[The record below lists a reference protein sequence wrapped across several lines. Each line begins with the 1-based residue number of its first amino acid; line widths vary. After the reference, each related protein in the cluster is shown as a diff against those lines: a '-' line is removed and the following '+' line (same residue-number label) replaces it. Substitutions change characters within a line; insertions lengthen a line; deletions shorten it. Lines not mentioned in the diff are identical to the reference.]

1 MPTVPL
7 PLVGPDYADETASFG
22 SEGTVNM
29 IPEVSGSEGTR
40 SRTILRSHAGLTAL
54 VTGLDGPVRG
64 IREMGGILYVVA
76 GQVLYS
82 VDSGG
87 VATNLGTILGG
98 NRCVLTDSFIPNTRR
113 QLVIMTSERAY
124 VYNTLSGLAEIT
136 DEDFVSV
143 AGFDTAT
150 TVDSYT
156 IAETED
162 GFIYSN
168 VSDATAW
175 DALDFKTAEAN
186 PDGAVAVWSVYG
198 DLWVFGQETIEVFR
212 NTGDSDDPFQ
222 RAQTIEKG
230 LGAKYS
236 PANLDNGVFWI
247 DNTGRV
253 WRANG
258 WNPVRVSDHSVEQ
271 YLASVDYSRAFG
283 FTYVDRGHEFYC
295 FTVPGGKTFL
305 YDVATGLWHRRKSED
320 MNGWR
325 ANCQAICYGWNLFGD
340 SETGTVWKLDSNV
353 MTEGAARLIR
363 ERYTGCLHADGLP
376 LFVHT
381 VDLTV
386 DTGNAALTGGQDE
399 TAPVIE
405 MRYSDDRGRNWCGFK
420 QRSLGSTGDYGK
432 RVRWNQLGMTRQ
444 RVFHFRISD
453 PVRCD
458 LIAVSVNLTK
468 GEQA

>member
-7 PLVGPDYADETASFG
+7 PLVGPDYSDETASFG
-22 SEGTVNM
+22 AEGTINF
-29 IPEVSGSEGTR
+29 IPEVSGSSGTR
-40 SRTILRSHAGLTAL
+40 SNTILRTHAGLTAL
-54 VTGLDGPVRG
+54 VSSLDGPVRA

-87 VATNLGTILGG
+87 VATNLGQILGG
-98 NRCVLTDSFIPNTRR
+98 NRCVLTDNFIPSTRR
-113 QLVIMTSERAY
+113 QLVVMTSERAY
-124 VYNTLSGLAEIT
+124 IYSTLSGLAEIT
-136 DEDFVSV
+136 DPDFL
-143 AGFDTAT
+143 AFTKYCTAT

-175 DALDFKTAEAN
+175 DALDFKTAESN

-198 DLWVFGQETIEVFR
+198 DLWVFGQETVEVFR
-212 NTGDSDDPFQ
+212 NTGDADDPFQ
-222 RAQTIEKG
+222 RVQTIEKG
-230 LGAKYS
+230 IGAKYS

-258 WNPVRVSDHSVEQ
+258 FNPSRVSDHAVEQ
-271 YLASVDYSRAFG
+271 YLASVDYSRALG
-283 FTYVDRGHEFYC
+283 FTYVDRGHEFYG

-305 YDVATGLWHRRKSED
+305 YDCATNLWHRRKSEG

-325 ANCQAICYGWNLFGD
+325 ANCQALCYGWNLFGD
-340 SETGTVWKLDSNV
+340 SETGTVWKLDANV
-353 MTEGAARLIR
+353 MMEGSDRLIR
-363 ERYTGCLHADGLP
+363 ERYTGYLHNDGSP
-376 LFVHT
+376 LFVHG
-381 VDLTV
+381 VDLIV
-386 DTGNAALTGGQDE
+386 DTGNADLTGDHDE
-399 TAPVIE
+399 TDPVIE
-405 MRYSDDRGRNWCGFK
+405 MRYCDDRGRNFQDFK
-420 QRSLGSTGDYGK
+420 PRSIGKTGQYGR

-458 LIAVSVNLTK
+458 LIAVSVNLSK

>member
-1 MPTVPL
+1 
-7 PLVGPDYADETASFG
+7 
-22 SEGTVNM
+22 
-29 IPEVSGSEGTR
+29 
-40 SRTILRSHAGLTAL
+40 
-54 VTGLDGPVRG
+54 
-64 IREMGGILYVVA
+64 MGGILYVVA

-98 NRCVLTDSFIPNTRR
+98 NRCVLSDNFIPSTRR

-124 VYNTLSGLAEIT
+124 VYSTLSGLAEII

-143 AGFDTAT
+143 AGFVTVT

-168 VSDATAW
+168 ISDATAW

-198 DLWVFGQETIEVFR
+198 DLWVLGQETIEVFR

-222 RAQTIEKG
+222 RVQTIEKG
-230 LGAKYS
+230 CGAKYS

-258 WNPVRVSDHSVEQ
+258 FNPQRVSDHSVEQ
-271 YLASVDYSRAFG
+271 YLSSVDYSQAFG
-283 FTYVDRGHEFYC
+283 FTYVDRGHEFYG
-295 FTVPGGKTFL
+295 FTIPGGKTFL
-305 YDVATGLWHRRKSED
+305 FDVASGLWHRRKSENL
-320 MNGWR
+320 NGWR
-325 ANCQAICYGWNLFGD
+325 ANCQAICYGFNLFGD
-340 SETGTVWKLDSNV
+340 SQTGTVWKLDSNV
-353 MTEGAARLIR
+353 MAEGDGRLIR
-363 ERYTGCLHADGLP
+363 ERYTGYLHADGLP
-376 LFVHT
+376 LFIHS
-381 VDLTV
+381 VDLIV
-386 DTGNAALTGGQDE
+386 DTGNAEFTGDADE
-399 TAPVIE
+399 TDPVIE
-405 MRYSDDRGRNWCGFK
+405 RRWSDDRGRNWTDFK
-420 QRSLGSTGDYGK
+420 PRPIGRTGEYGK
-432 RVRWNQLGMTRQ
+432 RVRWDMDGMTRG
-444 RVFHFRISD
+444 RVYHFRISD

-458 LIAVSVNLTK
+458 MIAVSVNLTK
-468 GEQA
+468 GTQA